1 MKKNFKQLSAQDI
14 SVLFEQLGLPSYRS
28 KQVIQ
33 WIYKRLACS
42 FDEMSNLPKQ
52 LRITLNEIAFIS
64 NLKLVTRQLSQDGT
78 KKFLFQLTDGEY
90 VESVLIPN
98 STGNEHYTLCISSQ
112 VGCSL
117 ACKFCSTGKLGL
129 KRNLLNH
136 EIVDQIMAV
145 KKLISSEN
153 TEDHKISNIVF
164 MGMGEPLNNL
174 NEVIQALWKITG
186 LMGYSKMRVTVST
199 AGIVPRIYELA
210 QKGPA
215 VNLAISLNATTDAI
229 RNRIMPVNKKYPLKT
244 LIQAC
249 RDYPLQS
256 RRLITF
262 EYILLDGINAS
273 ITDAHQLVSLLH
285 GIRAKI
291 NLIPYNPP
299 ESEADGNA
307 RSLKSPDDDKILEFQ
322 NVLKKSGVTTLI
334 RKSMGADINAACGQ
348 LKAAY
353 LDKNNTVPSS

>member
-1 MKKNFKQLSAQDI
+1 MKINFKQLSAQDI

-28 KQVIQ
+28 KQVIH
-33 WIYKRLACS
+33 WIYIKLACS
-42 FDEMSNLPKQ
+42 FDDMSNLPKQ

-64 NLKLVTRQLSQDGT
+64 NLKLATKQLSQDGT
-78 KKFLFQLTDGEY
+78 KKFLFQLNDGEY

-98 STGNEHYTLCISSQ
+98 STGNERYTLCISSQ

-129 KRNLLNH
+129 RRHLLNH
-136 EIVDQIMAV
+136 EIVDQVMAV
-145 KKLISSEN
+145 KRLISSEN
-153 TEDHKISNIVF
+153 TEDQEISNIVF

-174 NEVIQALWKITG
+174 TEVIQALWKITG
-186 LMGYSKMRVTVST
+186 LMGYSKSRVTVST

-215 VNLAISLNATTDAI
+215 VNLAISLNATTDEI
-229 RNRIMPVNKKYPLKT
+229 RNRIMPVNKQYPLKK

-256 RRLITF
+256 RRQITF

-299 ESEADGNA
+299 KSDADGNA
-307 RSLKSPDDDKILEFQ
+307 KSLKSPVDYKILEFQ
-322 NVLKKSGVTTLI
+322 SVLKKSGITTLI

-353 LDKNNTVPSS
+353 LDKNNAVTRS